1 MDTQA
6 QTSTSESLAAVRAG
20 DREAFMALLERHL
33 DGLYRFVVRE
43 VRYHEALGNFRPGEV
58 LPEEIVDEVA
68 LRALR
73 RAPRI
78 PRQATFRGWLRL
90 LALRAIDDR
99 VRRLRRQHKLEA
111 VSLEEPLRSGQRGDE
126 YFQPDYALKWEDVL
140 PAPVLSPEQEV
151 MLRETWQELERALNE
166 LPLEQRLAF
175 VLHAIEGLGYAEIAT
190 ITHRTRSEVKAA
202 YHAAREAL
210 RQRFVEQFQPIG
222 DLSERTALNN
232 TPTQ

>member
-1 MDTQA
+1 
-6 QTSTSESLAAVRAG
+6 
-20 DREAFMALLERHL
+20 
-33 DGLYRFVVRE
+33 
-43 VRYHEALGNFRPGEV
+43 
-58 LPEEIVDEVA
+58 
-68 LRALR
+68 
-73 RAPRI
+73 
-78 PRQATFRGWLRL
+78 
-90 LALRAIDDR
+90 
-99 VRRLRRQHKLEA
+99 
-111 VSLEEPLRSGQRGDE
+111 
-126 YFQPDYALKWEDVL
+126 
-140 PAPVLSPEQEV
+140 